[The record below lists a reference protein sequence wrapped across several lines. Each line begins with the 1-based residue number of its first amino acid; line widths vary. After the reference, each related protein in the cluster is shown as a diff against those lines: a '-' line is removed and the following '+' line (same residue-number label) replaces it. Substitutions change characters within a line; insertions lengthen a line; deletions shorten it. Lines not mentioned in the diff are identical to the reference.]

1 MAAPTGAACDA
12 TGQQQMKRHAMP
24 WLIAIVLAALAPIS
38 SADPANSPPD
48 AAKVSDTGVAIAA
61 ISPNAVQAIDAVRDG
76 QRLLLRI
83 RLAKALPAAPAG
95 FATSAPPRVVLDLPA
110 TVNATGQA
118 RRLLDVGDMRSVD
131 LVQASGRLRVVLNL
145 ARPLPYTTR
154 VQGRELVLELGD
166 RDRLAGESAGASTSQ
181 RSADLAAARNA
192 VIDIDFRRG
201 DEEAGRVIIDLAQPQ
216 AAIDV
221 RRQGQAVVIDL
232 MKTELPPSLRRRLDV
247 RDFGTPVQSLAAV
260 AQGDMVR
267 ISIEPRGS
275 WEHTAWQTDRRL
287 VVEVRPVKVEQ
298 RVPGR
303 GYHGDRLS
311 LNFQNIEVRA
321 LLQVIADFTGLN
333 VVASD
338 SVSGQLTLRLKD
350 VPWDQALDIVLQ
362 ARGLDM
368 RRNGNVLWV
377 APRDELLTKERL
389 ELEQRAQIAELEP
402 LVTEGFQLNY
412 QKAEAFQKAFG
423 LDGAGGKSGML
434 SRRGSASA
442 EPRTNKLF
450 ITDTPSRL
458 DELRRLV
465 QLTDVPTRQV
475 MIEAR
480 IVEADD
486 KFSKNLGAKLG
497 FLDLRQAR
505 GAPPGVNLPGSAQLG
520 VTGNYLGIG
529 EQTGQVAVTQSSF
542 VPNTQFVNLPA
553 ASINSAAPG
562 SIGISIFSPG
572 ANRYLNL
579 ELSALEAD
587 GKGKIISSP
596 RVVTA
601 DQQPAIIEQGE
612 EIPYQQATSSG
623 ATSITFKKANLKL
636 EVTPQVTPDGNVIL
650 TVDVAK
656 DSRGTAVGTS
666 FAINTKHVK
675 TQVQVENGGTVVL
688 GGIFTQ
694 EQRRDQLKVPFLGD
708 LPLLGRLF
716 RNSSQLDNRT
726 ELLIFITPRIVTEPP
741 LAR

>member
-1 MAAPTGAACDA
+1 MMWRVFTMLMALLL
-12 TGQQQMKRHAMP
+12 AMASASP
-24 WLIAIVLAALAPIS
+24 RAELAANAG
-38 SADPANSPPD
+38 N
-48 AAKVSDTGVAIAA
+48 AA
-61 ISPNAVQAIDAVRDG
+61 NAVQAVDALREG
-76 QRLLLRI
+76 NRQLLRV
-83 RLAKALPAAPAG
+83 RLKRALRTAPVN
-95 FATSAPPRVVLDLPA
+95 FATTAPPRVVLDLPD
-110 TVNATGQA
+110 TVNASGPM
-118 RRLLDVGDMRSVD
+118 RRMLDVGDLRSVD
-131 LVQASGRLRVVLNL
+131 LVQAAGRLRIVLNL
-145 ARPLPYTTR
+145 ARRLPYELR
-154 VQGRELVLELGD
+154 VEGNELVLALGD
-166 RDRLAGESAGASTSQ
+166 TDADAKAGNDVGNEAGNEVGKAAGASRSGASSAGT
-181 RSADLAAARNA
+181 RSADMASARNT
-192 VIDIDFRRG
+192 VIDIDFRR
-201 DEEAGRVIIDLAQPQ
+201 DDDQAGRVVIDLSQAQ
-216 AAIDV
+216 AGIDV

-232 MKTELPPSLRRRLDV
+232 MKTDLPPALRRKLDV
-247 RDFGTPVQSLAAV
+247 RDFGTPVQSVSATAN
-260 AQGDMVR
+260 GDMVR
-267 ISIEPRGS
+267 ISIEPQGP
-275 WEHTAWQTDRRL
+275 WDHTAWQTDRRL
-287 VVEVRPVKVEQ
+287 VVEVRPVKPEQ
-298 RVPGR
+298 RVQGR
-303 GYHGDRLS
+303 GYQGDRLS

-338 SVSGQLTLRLKD
+338 SVSGNLTLRLKD

-377 APRDELLTKERL
+377 APKDELLTKERL

-402 LVTEGFQLNY
+402 LVTESFQLNY
-412 QKAEAFQKAFG
+412 QKADAFQKVFG
-423 LDGAGGKSGML
+423 LDGATSKASML

-450 ITDTPSRL
+450 VTDTPSKL
-458 DELRRLV
+458 DEVRRLV

-497 FLDLRQAR
+497 FLDLNAAR
-505 GAPPGVNLPGSAQLG
+505 GGTAGIGLPGSARLG
-520 VTGNYLGIG
+520 VSGGYQGVG
-529 EQTGQVAVTQSSF
+529 EQTLQAVATQGSF

-587 GKGKIISSP
+587 GNGKIISSP

-636 EVTPQVTPDGNVIL
+636 EVTPQITPDGNVIL

-675 TQVQVENGGTVVL
+675 TQVQVDNGGTVVL

-694 EQRRDQLKVPFLGD
+694 EKRRDELKVPFLGD
-708 LPLLGRLF
+708 IPVLGRLF

-726 ELLIFITPRIVTEPP
+726 ELLIFITPRIVTDVP
-741 LAR
+741 LVR